1 MSQFPSMKTK
11 ELIQCLS
18 RLPLKYKIIRQTG
31 SHRTLRSENYPEI
44 RISYHDTFEISG
56 FKIRKILMEDIGL
69 TEDMA
74 RKVIK

>member
-1 MSQFPSMKTK
+1 MKTK
-11 ELIQCLS
+11 ELIKCLS
-18 RLPLKYKIIRQTG
+18 RLPLKYKIIGQSG
-31 SHRTLRSENYPEI
+31 SHRTLGSENYPEI

-69 TEDMA
+69 TEEIA

>member
-1 MSQFPSMKTK
+1 MSQFPSMKAK
-11 ELIQCLS
+11 ELIICLS
-18 RLPLKYKIIRQTG
+18 RMPLKYKIIRQTG
-31 SHRTLRSENYPEI
+31 SHRTLRSANYPEI

-69 TEDMA
+69 SEEMA